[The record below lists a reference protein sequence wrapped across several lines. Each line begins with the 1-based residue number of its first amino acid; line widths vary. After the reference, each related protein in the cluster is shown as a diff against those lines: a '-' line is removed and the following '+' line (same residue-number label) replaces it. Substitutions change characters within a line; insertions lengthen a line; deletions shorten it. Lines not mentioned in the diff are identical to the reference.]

1 MNQSV
6 KNLWMTAVVL
16 FSVFVGASGQTQW
29 HDPMEAEVPYLSGR
43 GWNAEIGNKSY
54 HRMPDRMQADM
65 PKAVWSL
72 SKNGAG
78 LSVKFLSNTKNVT
91 VKYTLEDVGGYVN
104 MAKLDHCGVDL
115 YGRDANG
122 EQHWLGTHMNW
133 RFGDTITIAYKD
145 ITLPSFASRGL
156 EYELFLPPYST
167 VTSMQIGVD
176 DGSSFTFLHDSAERP
191 IVVYGSSIVQG
202 ASPSRPGL
210 MWVTQVKRDMD
221 YPVVNLGFSG
231 SALMEPALFEAM
243 GEIPAR
249 AYVLDPIPNSFNLGD
264 EIVSRMVWGVKH
276 LRECND
282 APILLVESAGP
293 VDSVYHKNLYKTYV
307 EGNRNLRRAYDKLVK
322 DGVENLFYLTMEE
335 IGMDEDS
342 YIEGTHPNDIGNRL
356 QAKAV
361 EAKLAEMLVEDAP
374 NHRFPPIRQHRDG
387 CYTWPVRHNE
397 VIKLNHTTDPEVLC
411 IGNSITHFWGGLPE
425 SRNNGGKTWEKLW
438 GKRRAV
444 NMGFGWDRIENV
456 FWRINHG
463 ELEGCAPKDIFL
475 LIGINNISAGD
486 SEEDIARGIVD
497 LSAAIRAR
505 QPQATL
511 WVIEIYPAKGREEKV
526 EKTNRLVREWLPTD
540 EHLRL
545 ISLNRVL
552 TLDDGSGKINPE
564 MFLEGLHPN
573 EKGYAALARELKKQT
588 GMK

>member
-1 MNQSV
+1 MNMNW
-6 KNLWMTAVVL
+6 KRLWISAVVQL
-16 FSVFVGASGQTQW
+16 AVIAGGAQTQW
-29 HDPMEAEVPYLSGR
+29 HDPMEADVPYLSGR
-43 GWNAEIGNKSY
+43 AWNEEIGNRSF
-54 HRMPDRMQADM
+54 HRMPDRMETDM
-65 PKAVWSL
+65 PKAVWGL
-72 SKNGAG
+72 SKNSAG
-78 LSVKFLSNTKNVT
+78 LSVKFLSTTNNVK
-91 VKYTLEDVGGYVN
+91 VKYTIDKVGGYVN
-104 MAKLDHCGVDL
+104 MAKLDHAGVDL
-115 YGRDANG
+115 YARDANG
-122 EQHWLGTHMNW
+122 NQHWIGNHMGW
-133 RFGDTITIAYKD
+133 SFGDTITISYND
-145 ITLPSFASRGL
+145 IKTAEFANRGL
-156 EYELFLPPYST
+156 EFEVFLPPYST

-176 DGSSFTFLHDSAERP
+176 EGSSFRFLHESAERP

-249 AYVLDPIPNSFNLGD
+249 AYVLDPIPNSYKLGD
-264 EIVSRMVWGVKH
+264 EIVSRMVSGVKH
-276 LRECND
+276 LRTKND

-293 VDSVYHKNLYKTYV
+293 VDSVFRRDLYEQYV
-307 EGNRNLRRAYDKLVK
+307 TGNRMLRKAYDELVAS
-322 DGVENLFYLTMEE
+322 GVDSLYYLTMAE

-361 EAKLAEMLVEDAP
+361 EGKLREMLSEDAP
-374 NHRFPPIRQHRDG
+374 NHRYPPIRQHRDG
-387 CYTWPVRHNE
+387 IYTWMDRHNE
-397 VIKLNHTTDPEVLC
+397 VIKLNHTTDPDVLC
-411 IGNSITHFWGGLPE
+411 IGNSITHFWGGEPV
-425 SRNNGGKTWEKLW
+425 SHNNGGKTWDKLW

-475 LIGINNISAGD
+475 LIGINNINAGD
-486 SEEDIARGIVD
+486 KEEDVARGIVD
-497 LSAAIRAR
+497 LAAAIHAR

-511 WVIEIYPAKGREEKV
+511 YVIEIYPAKGREEKV
-526 EKTNRLVREWLPTD
+526 ERTNALLREWLPTD
-540 EHLRL
+540 DSVRL

-552 TLDDGSGKINPE
+552 TLDDGSGKINPD
-564 MFLEGLHPN
+564 MFREGLHPN

-588 GMK
+588 GLK